1 MGGLF
6 VLGIVLTIMGLSV
19 MSGLMQVLINLTG
32 NLLIGG
38 GIIAAVVGGV
48 SMIFG
53 GIASKV
59 VGLGLLM
66 LGIAVAVM
74 GVIMRFILHLWFIS
88 WLIEFGGVVM
98 LVIGII
104 LAVVGL
110 IGMLKGGDKKTRIR
124 YGKGSYIEYY

>member
-124 YGKGSYIEYY
+124 YGKGSYIEY

>member
-6 VLGIVLTIMGLSV
+6 ALGIVLTLMGLSI

-48 SMIFG
+48 AVIFG
-53 GIASKV
+53 GIASKA

-74 GVIMRFILHLWFIS
+74 GVIMRFILHLWFVH

-98 LVIGII
+98 LVVGII
-104 LAVVGL
+104 MAVIGL
-110 IGMLKGGDKKTRIR
+110 VGMLKGGDKKTRIH
-124 YGKGSYIEYY
+124 YGKGSYIEY